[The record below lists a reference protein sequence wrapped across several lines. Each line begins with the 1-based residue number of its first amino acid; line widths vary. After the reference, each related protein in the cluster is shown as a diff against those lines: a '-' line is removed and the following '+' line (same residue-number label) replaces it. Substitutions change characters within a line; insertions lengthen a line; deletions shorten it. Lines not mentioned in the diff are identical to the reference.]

1 MENYDGNTNANRFNH
16 NNHSRNNVTWI
27 FHRKKLKM
35 ISEEQQIIDNQ
46 IEIDEFKECRKK
58 YLQMDIRSILKELGD
73 NQGDIT
79 GQAYLALMRAKELV
93 EIQGE
98 QIEQLQKQIQSITAR
113 AKAIPRQ
120 DLRQQSRDGIRN
132 AVAFPIRGGCDTDFD

>member
-1 MENYDGNTNANRFNH
+1 
-16 NNHSRNNVTWI
+16 
-27 FHRKKLKM
+27 M
-35 ISEEQQIIDNQ
+35 ISEEEQIIDNE
-46 IEIDEFKECRKK
+46 IEISEYKECRKK
-58 YLQMDIRSILKELGD
+58 YLQMDIKNILNELGD

-113 AKAIPRQ
+113 TKAIQRK
-120 DLRQQSRDGIRN
+120 DIREQSGNAIRN
-132 AVAFPIRGGCDTDFD
+132 AIALPIRSGFDQDFD

>member
-1 MENYDGNTNANRFNH
+1 
-16 NNHSRNNVTWI
+16 
-27 FHRKKLKM
+27 M

-46 IEIDEFKECRKK
+46 IEIEEYKESRKK
-58 YLQMDIRSILKELGD
+58 YLQMDIRGILNELGD

-98 QIEQLQKQIQSITAR
+98 HIEQLQKQIQSITAR

-120 DLRQQSRDGIRN
+120 DLRQQSGDGIRN
-132 AVAFPIRGGCDTDFD
+132 AVAFPIRGGFDTDFD

>member
-1 MENYDGNTNANRFNH
+1 
-16 NNHSRNNVTWI
+16 
-27 FHRKKLKM
+27 M
-35 ISEEQQIIDNQ
+35 ISEEQQIIDTQ

-58 YLQMDIRSILKELGD
+58 YLQLNIRSILNELGD

-79 GQAYLALMRAKELV
+79 GQAFLALMRAKELV

-113 AKAIPRQ
+113 TKAIQRQ
-120 DLRQQSRDGIRN
+120 DIREQSRDAVRN
-132 AVAFPIRGGCDTDFD
+132 AVTHSVRSAFDHDLD